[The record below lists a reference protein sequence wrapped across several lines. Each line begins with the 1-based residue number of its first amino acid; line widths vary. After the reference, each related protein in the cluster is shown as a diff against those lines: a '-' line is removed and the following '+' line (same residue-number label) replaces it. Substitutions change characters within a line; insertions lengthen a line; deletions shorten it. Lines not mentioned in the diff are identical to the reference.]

1 MKQDFY
7 LAVNWRASE
16 IRSCLRR
23 KDKDSLVRFLRE
35 RHHERFFQP
44 IRNLKSAPDTAQ
56 GYGFAMMALCSLLV
70 ETIQSYREGLPTTYG
85 RELAKLQNIKS
96 VPAAYKIPPA
106 LRVNGK
112 QAFRR
117 FFHKYNN
124 TFDGLSGARFYKNIR
139 NGLLH
144 QAQTKAGWT
153 LWKHGSGVW
162 DPKQKRIFRDN
173 FAVALEASFEA
184 YLSELQSRSWNSK
197 LWTNAARKIWW
208 LIRLSK

>member
-1 MKQDFY
+1 MKHDPY
-7 LAVNWRASE
+7 LAVNWRASK

-23 KDKDSLVRFLRE
+23 KDKNSLVQFLRE

-44 IRNLKSAPDTAQ
+44 IRNLKSAPDTMQ

-70 ETIQSYREGLPTTYG
+70 ETIQSYRDGLPTTYG
-85 RELAKLQNIKS
+85 RDLTRLQNLLRI
-96 VPAAYKIPPA
+96 PAAYRLPA
-106 LRVNGK
+106 TLRINGK
-112 QAFRR
+112 KTFRR
-117 FFHKYNN
+117 FFRKYNDH
-124 TFDGLSGARFYKNIR
+124 FDGLSGVRFYKNIR

-153 LWKHGSGVW
+153 LWKQGPRVW

-173 FAVALEASFEA
+173 FAEGLEASFES
-184 YLSELQSRSWNSK
+184 YLNELRMRPWNSK

-208 LIRLSK
+208 LIRLSL